1 MFCGIDDDPSR
12 VDAAKAAL
20 EKTFEPGGRDAVTG
34 EPMRAIFAEAAIESF
49 EGHGHSGVRA
59 SLVEAPGR
67 DPGELFGAFDR
78 GSMVTWIGSSATPS
92 PGRPAMTREANLLG
106 SFSLAVAD
114 RMLEACHEEAGLGRS
129 GRRAGLDCDVSRG
142 RDGRG
147 AEQGA
152 RAHPFGDGAASRQ
165 ARGKG
170 DVERRPGGDRRS
182 LSVVATDQGAAKA
195 ARIRSAR
202 AEALETMLMQLTAAE
217 RSRLASL
224 HAKLL
229 GGVVDSGAR
238 PANVCRLCDAEGCGH
253 YEGHCPVTQAA
264 DRHR

>member
-1 MFCGIDDDPSR
+1 
-12 VDAAKAAL
+12 
-20 EKTFEPGGRDAVTG
+20 
-34 EPMRAIFAEAAIESF
+34 
-49 EGHGHSGVRA
+49 
-59 SLVEAPGR
+59 
-67 DPGELFGAFDR
+67 
-78 GSMVTWIGSSATPS
+78 
-92 PGRPAMTREANLLG
+92 MTREANLLG

-114 RMLEACHEEAGLGRS
+114 RMLEACHEEAGGS
-129 GRRAGLDCDVSRG
+129 GEAAAGLVSIATFLEGATVEELSKGLGLTHSATVRLVDRLEG
-142 RDGRG
+142 R
-147 AEQGA
+147 
-152 RAHPFGDGAASRQ
+152 
-165 ARGKG
+165 G